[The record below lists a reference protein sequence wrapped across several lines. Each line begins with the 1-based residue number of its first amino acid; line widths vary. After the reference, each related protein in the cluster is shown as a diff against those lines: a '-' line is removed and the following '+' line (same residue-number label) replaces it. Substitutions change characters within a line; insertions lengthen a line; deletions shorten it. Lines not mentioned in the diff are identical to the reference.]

1 MSISS
6 VSFGCSAHPTATSIK
21 NALQQRSSD
30 FSALSQALGSNNLT
44 GAQSAFATLKQDS
57 QQIPVTQTSAQTP
70 QQASALQKVRSDAQ
84 TLATAL
90 GTNILGAAKTAF
102 AAVKQ
107 DSAHAPFGRHHFH
120 YSPIPAVANSSSAV
134 NTILA
139 GTSSDYR
146 AAAALSS
153 VGGTLNLTA

>member
-1 MSISS
+1 MSNSN
-6 VSFGCSAHPTATSIK
+6 VSFGGSAHPTATSLK

-30 FSALSQALGSNNLT
+30 SSALSQSLGCNNLT
-44 GAQSAFATLKQDS
+44 GAQSAFATLKQNS

-90 GTNILGAAKTAF
+90 GTSNLSAVKTAF
-102 AAVKQ
+102 PYLKQ
-107 DSAHAPFGRHHFH
+107 DSAHASFGRHHFH
-120 YSPIPAVANSSSAV
+120 HSPIPAVANSSSAV
-134 NTILA
+134 NTSLA
-139 GTSSDYR
+139 GTSSAYR
-146 AAAALSS
+146 AAEALSS